1 MSDTVVY
8 KVSLIYKDVNVFIV
22 YGDTVAGGSFHRTVH
37 LGDHLTNGNYVWT
50 VIKMSDRL
58 LSLKGHELP
67 NENDI
72 LYKISFIADRSIS
85 LWMSGASGHC

>member
-1 MSDTVVY
+1 MY
-8 KVSLIYKDVNVFIV
+8 KVSLIHKDVSVFAFIV
-22 YGDTVAGGSFHRTVH
+22 YGDAIVGGSFYRTVH
-37 LGDHLTNGNYVWT
+37 LGDRLTNGNYVWT

-58 LSLKGHELP
+58 LSLKGHGLP